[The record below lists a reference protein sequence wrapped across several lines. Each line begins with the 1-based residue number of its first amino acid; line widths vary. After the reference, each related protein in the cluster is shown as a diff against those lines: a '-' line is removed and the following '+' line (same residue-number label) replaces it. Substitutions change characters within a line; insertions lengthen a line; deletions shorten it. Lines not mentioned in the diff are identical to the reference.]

1 MKATWKSMK
10 RKICKRLSLLNKTI
24 ITLIIKYLS
33 KAIFRQSIGWGKTQV
48 FLSSLIRIHV
58 DMPPHKLYSHCKNY
72 FKMELFILFD
82 CYWYSVHGIFHGI
95 LIYFSS
101 PLSSPFWIQIGI
113 FEWWKNISY
122 MRSCQFL
129 QLKKMTSKRKS
140 LIFLIIWIS
149 VEFLRQKGVLS

>member
-33 KAIFRQSIGWGKTQV
+33 KVIFRQSIGWGKTQV

-58 DMPPHKLYSHCKNY
+58 DMPPQKLYSHCKNY
-72 FKMELFILFD
+72 FKLELFILFD

-101 PLSSPFWIQIGI
+101 PLSKSILNSNRNFRMVKKHFIYAILSISPIKKDDVKEEI
-113 FEWWKNISY
+113 FDFSHNMNFS
-122 MRSCQFL
+122 
-129 QLKKMTSKRKS
+129 
-140 LIFLIIWIS
+140 WIS
-149 VEFLRQKGVLS
+149 KTERGT